1 MQKYTDHISPVE
13 ELLLSGDVF
22 DDHRTKEVRTTEFII
37 SLLISICFFS
47 SFIAFYFFFITAKVE
62 ATVVKTNIDRVIN
75 ELFSDLNKFLS
86 PQARQLVHF
95 GFQQLKAPDLTNQ
108 DKLVQNKNHGLVI
121 QTVQLTSLLVFTSAL
136 IILLIWATMKGLAK
150 KNAVSHVDY
159 PDIMRIVKENLI
171 LLGFVIAAE
180 LLFLFAIAANH
191 RNLDSN
197 DIKHKAIQ
205 TMRNFINT

>member
-1 MQKYTDHISPVE
+1 MPKYANHISEGE

-22 DDHRTKEVRTTEFII
+22 DDQRGKGVRTTEFII

-47 SFIAFYFFFITAKVE
+47 SFIAFYFFFITAQVE
-62 ATVVKTNIDRVIN
+62 ATVVKKNIDRVIN
-75 ELFSDLNKFLS
+75 ELFGDLNKFLS
-86 PQARQLVHF
+86 PSARQLVHF
-95 GFQQLKAPDLTNQ
+95 GFQQLKAPNLSTQ
-108 DKLVQNKNHGLVI
+108 DKLVQEKNHGLVI
-121 QTVQLTSLLVFTSAL
+121 QTIQLTSLLVCVSAL

-150 KNAVSHVDY
+150 KNAQSHVDY
-159 PDIMRIVKENLI
+159 PDILRIVKENLI

-205 TMRNFINT
+205 TIRNFINN